1 MIARS
6 GPQGKLREQVGEGLT
21 RATGRDEWV
30 WHHLGILIF
39 WRRFRPADGGP
50 LPECR
55 ASLGVDWFFDLAQD
69 WLRPVL
75 YGPKFLT
82 AHGSS

>member
-6 GPQGKLREQVGEGLT
+6 GPQGKLREQVGKGLT

-39 WRRFRPADGGP
+39 WWILGFRVRAG
-50 LPECR
+50 LQRNCR
-55 ASLGVDWFFDLAQD
+55 ASLGL
-69 WLRPVL
+69 
-75 YGPKFLT
+75 
-82 AHGSS
+82 